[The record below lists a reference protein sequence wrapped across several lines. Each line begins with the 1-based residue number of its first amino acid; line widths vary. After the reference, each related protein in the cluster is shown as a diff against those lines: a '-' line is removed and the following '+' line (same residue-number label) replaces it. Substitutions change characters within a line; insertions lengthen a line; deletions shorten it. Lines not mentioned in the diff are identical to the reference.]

1 MLVVTDVVPQVAD
14 DTQELP
20 GACGRRLNDRTGR
33 AIADLTLVDN
43 FLETAWSQEPCDRPM
58 GGVST

>member
-1 MLVVTDVVPQVAD
+1 MFVATDLVPQVAD

-43 FLETAWSQEPCDRPM
+43 FLETARS
-58 GGVST
+58 